1 MALAHITY
9 KPVEADWNGASRL
22 VPLLEV
28 YLDGAFAG
36 TIFRR
41 TGSGFFY
48 QPWGT
53 DTTSKVYPSLDEL
66 KASLEGKE

>member
-1 MALAHITY
+1 MANVTY
-9 KPVEADWNGASRL
+9 KPVEADWKGATPL

-28 YLDGAFAG
+28 YLDGAYAG

-41 TGSGFFY
+41 SDGAYFY
-48 QPWGT
+48 QPRGT
-53 DTTSKVYPSLDEL
+53 ETTSMDYPTLDAM